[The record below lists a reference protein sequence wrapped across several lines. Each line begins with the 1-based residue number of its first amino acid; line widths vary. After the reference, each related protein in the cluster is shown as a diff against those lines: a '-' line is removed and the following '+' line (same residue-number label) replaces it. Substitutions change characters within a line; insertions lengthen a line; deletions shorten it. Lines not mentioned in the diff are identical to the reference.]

1 MTQTREHVKAHP
13 AVAGFNRW
21 TGPGI
26 LEAGTPEDPGT
37 KARTSGE
44 WRRRYQLNL
53 LASDGLVIMASVLL
67 VLFMDGTD
75 TWPAALAVASSWIL
89 LLSLFRAH
97 CPRYA
102 GVGATE
108 YKRIIDAT
116 AATAG
121 WLAVVDIAFGFQAL
135 RDFLVLSLPLGAAL
149 LLATRWVWRHRL
161 LTTHA
166 EGQALFNVLVVG
178 QPADIAYVVT
188 QLEKKS
194 GPAYR
199 VVGVVLEHEEG
210 PEVSR
215 PGRGRL
221 PVLRGLSTL
230 EAAIQR
236 YSADAV
242 IVAGQLDAGS
252 SYITQLGWRLE
263 RTGTE
268 LILASSLT
276 NVAGPRIHVRPFEGL
291 PLMHVETPTFDG
303 GKFAVKRA
311 LDVVASGLGLLVLAP
326 VLAAVALLIVLD
338 SPGGPVFRQQRV
350 GRDGRTFTMYKFRT
364 MCTDAERELERLAHL
379 NEGSGPLFKL
389 RHDPRITRV
398 GAWLRK
404 FSLDEFPQLLNVLRG
419 DMSLVGPRPPLPQ
432 EVESYDGHEH
442 RRLLTKPGLTGLW
455 QVSGRS
461 DLDWEESVRLDL
473 YYVENWSLTGDL
485 QILWRTVK
493 VVLKPVGAY

>member
-1 MTQTREHVKAHP
+1 MTQAREHFKTHP
-13 AVAGFNRW
+13 DVGFERW
-21 TGPGI
+21 TLTGFRDASIRRGT
-26 LEAGTPEDPGT
+26 AG
-37 KARTSGE
+37 KVRTSGE
-44 WRRRYQLNL
+44 WRRRYQLKL
-53 LASDGLVIMASVLL
+53 LASDSTVILASVAL
-67 VLFMDGTD
+67 VLFMGSAG
-75 TWPAALAVASSWIL
+75 TWPAALAVALSWIL
-89 LLSLFRAH
+89 LLSLFHAH
-97 CPRYA
+97 SPRYA
-102 GVGATE
+102 GVGASE

-116 AATAG
+116 GATAG
-121 WLAVVDIAFGFQAL
+121 WLAVIDIAFGFQTL

-149 LLATRWVWRHRL
+149 LLATRWIWRHRL
-161 LTTHA
+161 LATHA
-166 EGQALFNVLVVG
+166 HGQALFNALVVG
-178 QPADIAYVVT
+178 QPADIAYVVN
-188 QLEKKS
+188 QMEKKS

-199 VVGVVLEHEEG
+199 VVGIVLEHEEG
-210 PEVSR
+210 PEPSR
-215 PGRGRL
+215 PGRRL
-221 PVLRGLSTL
+221 PVLHGLSTL

-242 IVAGQLDAGS
+242 VVAGQLEAGNRF
-252 SYITQLGWRLE
+252 ITQLGWRLE
-263 RTGTE
+263 KTGTE

-276 NVAGPRIHVRPFEGL
+276 NVAGPRIHVRPVEGL

-311 LDVVASGLGLLVLAP
+311 VDVVASGLGLLVLAP
-326 VLAAVALLIVLD
+326 ILAVVALLITLD
-338 SPGGPVFRQQRV
+338 SPGGPIFRQQRV

-364 MCTDAERELERLAHL
+364 MCTDAERELERISHL

-389 RHDPRITRV
+389 KNDPRVTRV
-398 GAWLRK
+398 GTWLRK

-442 RRLLTKPGLTGLW
+442 RRLLTKPGVTGLW

-461 DLDWEESVRLDL
+461 DLNWEESIRLDL

>member
-1 MTQTREHVKAHP
+1 MTQIREHFKTHP
-13 AVAGFNRW
+13 AVGFDRW
-21 TGPGI
+21 TVPGF
-26 LEAGTPEDPGT
+26 LDAGIRRGT
-37 KARTSGE
+37 AAQVRTSGG
-44 WRRRYQLNL
+44 WRRRYELKL
-53 LASDGLVIMASVLL
+53 LTSDSAVVIVSVAL
-67 VLFMDGTD
+67 VLFVGGNAGP
-75 TWPAALAVASSWIL
+75 WPAALAVASSWIL

-97 CPRYA
+97 SPRYA

-108 YKRIIDAT
+108 YKRVLDAT
-116 AATAG
+116 GATAG
-121 WLAVVDIAFGFQAL
+121 WLAVIDIAFGFQTL
-135 RDFLVLSLPLGAAL
+135 RDFLMLSLPLGAVL
-149 LLATRWVWRHRL
+149 LLATRWIWRHRL
-161 LTTHA
+161 LATHA
-166 EGQALFNVLVVG
+166 HGQALFNALVIG
-178 QPADIAYVVT
+178 QPADIDYVVN
-188 QLEKKS
+188 QMEKKS

-199 VVGVVLEHEEG
+199 VVGIVLEHEES
-210 PEVSR
+210 PEPSR
-215 PGRGRL
+215 PGRRRL
-221 PVLRGLSTL
+221 PVLRGLATL

-242 IVAGQLDAGS
+242 IVAGPLDAGNR
-252 SYITQLGWRLE
+252 YVTQLGWRLE
-263 RTGTE
+263 KTGTE

-276 NVAGPRIHVRPFEGL
+276 NVAGPRIHVRPVEGL

-311 LDVVASGLGLLVLAP
+311 VDVVASGLGLLVLSP
-326 VLAAVALLIVLD
+326 ILAAVAVLIMLD
-338 SPGGPVFRQQRV
+338 SSGGPIFRQQRV

-364 MCTDAERELERLAHL
+364 MCTDAERELERVAHL

-389 RHDPRITRV
+389 KNDPRVTRV
-398 GAWLRK
+398 GTWLRK

-419 DMSLVGPRPPLPQ
+419 EMSLVGPRPPLPQ
-432 EVESYDGHEH
+432 EVEGYDGHEH

-461 DLDWEESVRLDL
+461 DLNWEESIRLDL